1 MEHKQTREAGVS
13 DKLFIEHELKRWA
26 VMTRKERMYVMAA
39 IASVYCW
46 HCLEKHPTSNCNNQ
60 TRETA

>member
-1 MEHKQTREAGVS
+1 VS